1 MLRAV
6 IILFITS
13 GTISYLF
20 ANDPKSFLGWMFC
33 LSFLQVI
40 LYNVWNTILNVIN
53 EKNQIDILREYSKQG
68 CNVKCP
74 CDKAIDNFIPIRLNE
89 DNSYRCL
96 DCNKNVRVDLEI
108 KTFLQ
113 TEPVKLDKSEA
124 YNIVYKE
131 NGDAV

>member
-13 GTISYLF
+13 GTVSYLF
-20 ANDPKSFLGWMFC
+20 STDVKSFLGWMIC
-33 LSFLQVI
+33 LSFLQI
-40 LYNVWNTILNVIN
+40 IFYNVWNTVLNVIN
-53 EKNQIDILREYSKQG
+53 EKNQIDILKEYSKQG

-96 DCNKNVRVDLEI
+96 DCNKNVRVDLEV

-113 TEPVKLDKSEA
+113 TEPVKLEKSEA
-124 YNIVYKE
+124 YNIIYKE
-131 NGDAV
+131 NGEPI